1 MHIRKATADD
11 LDALDQIM
19 WRACWSNE
27 ADRPF
32 LTANPELVTANRG
45 LVEAGQTFVAEENV
59 SVGFAAYEKSEE
71 TWELE
76 ALFVDPAFMRRGIAR
91 GLAEAC
97 FRDLRK
103 LGAQEVFLTAN
114 PHAMG
119 FYESVGF
126 RVIDPAFQPGPRM
139 VRPLIDPLGSLR

>member
-59 SVGFAAYEKSEE
+59 SVGFATYEKIEE
-71 TWELE
+71 AWELE
-76 ALFVDPAFMRRGIAR
+76 APSAWGRCQATSPSRSRRCLCSSDLFRSRIA
-91 GLAEAC
+91 
-97 FRDLRK
+97 
-103 LGAQEVFLTAN
+103 TA
-114 PHAMG
+114 
-119 FYESVGF
+119 
-126 RVIDPAFQPGPRM
+126 
-139 VRPLIDPLGSLR
+139 